1 MTEDEAKGLRPGDMV
16 LIAIAVKEV
25 QQLTHTVLIRT
36 KAPSGQCFAFSPEE
50 IHGVLPR
57 PLEVGDRVQFP
68 NVEAQQVAG
77 EIIATC
83 PGHAWV
89 KWPGDDHPCTYA
101 TSELERVQ

>member
-57 PLEVGDRVQFP
+57 PLEVGDRVR
-68 NVEAQQVAG
+68 NRNGGTGTVLAIHEG
-77 EIIATC
+77 Y
-83 PGHAWV
+83 GWV
-89 KWPGDDHPCTYA
+89 SQDGL
-101 TSELERVQ
+101 SEPLGYLLSALDRHQ